1 MGALTYKGATAK
13 EPLAAENL
21 VLVPQWAQKQGFADN
36 PTADGRARSSS
47 RRSAA

>member
-21 VLVPQWAQKQGFADN
+21 VLVPQWGAKQGYANN
-36 PTADGRARSSS
+36 PIAMDGRGSS